1 MKEEI
6 ERIADIT
13 GICVLNLITMANILK
28 KLGMEEDSKQITEMA
43 VDVCGHG
50 RGSYRHLM
58 EREFPEKMN

>member
-28 KLGMEEDSKQITEMA
+28 KLGMEEDSKQIT
-43 VDVCGHG
+43 
-50 RGSYRHLM
+50 
-58 EREFPEKMN
+58 